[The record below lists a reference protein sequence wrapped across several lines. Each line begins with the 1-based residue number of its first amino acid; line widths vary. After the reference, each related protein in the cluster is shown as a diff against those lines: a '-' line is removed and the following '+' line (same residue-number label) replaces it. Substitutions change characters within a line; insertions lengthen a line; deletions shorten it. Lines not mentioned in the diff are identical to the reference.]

1 MTENP
6 HEKEDLP
13 EADEKPVEE
22 FENADENGAWSEDQ
36 KRRSYYYDDACG
48 YEVYDAGEEEA
59 EED

>member
-6 HEKEDLP
+6 HENEDLG
-13 EADEKPVEE
+13 EAGEKPGEESEKPDEK
-22 FENADENGAWSEDQ
+22 GSWSEDQ

-48 YEVYDAGEEEA
+48 YEIFDADKEEP